1 MQRDITSSTLPS
13 RLAQSIRI
21 AGMEKKCFVQEEIDA
36 LKAVIDEKKKF
47 ILTLMAD
54 KAVDGERVEQD
65 AVGVGDYVSAW
76 CVPNF
81 AAWKE
86 EIDLTTASQI
96 HIRMILNKACAISQ
110 TNRLPPVPTHT

>member
-21 AGMEKKCFVQEEIDA
+21 AGMEKKHFVQEEIDA

-81 AAWKE
+81 ADMVCLQMA
-86 EIDLTTASQI
+86 LCVGQCS
-96 HIRMILNKACAISQ
+96 L
-110 TNRLPPVPTHT
+110 